1 MKIKTC
7 RLQRGFNLIEV
18 MVAVV
23 VLSIGLLGL
32 AGLQVLGL
40 RYNHQS
46 YERTQATILINDI
59 IDRMRANPDGAS
71 AGDYVSAAP
80 TSLPTTY
87 TGCFSSTSYCTS
99 TQVAAYDLNEWR
111 NAIAAQRM
119 LTQGSG
125 AISRSGTRYTVTIRW
140 VEKDLTMEQT
150 QDVQI

>member
-1 MKIKTC
+1 MARKTFQF
-7 RLQRGFNLIEV
+7 QRGFNLIEV
-18 MVAVV
+18 MVALV

-46 YERTQATILINDI
+46 YERTQATLLVNDM
-59 IDRMRANPDGAS
+59 IDRMRANPDGAA
-71 AGDYVSAAP
+71 AGDYVLATHSSPPA
-80 TSLPTTY
+80 TY
-87 TGCFSSTSYCTS
+87 TGCFSSGTYCTS
-99 TQVAAYDLNEWR
+99 AQVAAYDLNEWR

-119 LTQGSG
+119 LPQGTG
-125 AISRSGTRYTVTIRW
+125 AISRNGALYTVTIRW